1 MAMSYQRAADH
12 VRHTLGGELSSEMS
26 LIDIMNDAGDYMA
39 NMYPWRW
46 LEEKSEALVMTDTV
60 NSIALPSGFVE
71 LLGYSPR
78 GSDGRMSATKVAYHL
93 VSPKELFD
101 LREAYPGSADPV
113 NQYTAVPAYRFYVAV
128 CYGVES
134 NVPTPKMEIFPT
146 PHASD
151 GNATG
156 HKIDSTAEFSDLTI
170 RYRAGWSPIT
180 GDTSSFVMP
189 VWCESLYSQLLRGF
203 ARGYEEEDV
212 GSLNLRLA
220 EVANGPVYQFAVQ
233 RDALVESSTIR
244 SVRRRSP
251 DAIAGL
257 AGSILSAQG
266 QQGQ

>member
-1 MAMSYQRAADH
+1 MGMTYQRAADH
-12 VRHTLGGELSSEMS
+12 VRHTLGGELSSEMN
-26 LIDIMNDAGDYMA
+26 LLDIMNDAGDYMA

-46 LEEKSEALVMTDTV
+46 LEEKSEALVLATTV
-60 NSIALPSGFVE
+60 DHIDLPSGFVE

-78 GSDGRMSATKVAYHL
+78 GSDSRVAADKVGYHL

-101 LREAYPGSADPV
+101 LREAHHGAST
-113 NQYTAVPAYRFYVAV
+113 QYTAVPNYRFYFAV

-134 NVPTPKMEIFPT
+134 NEPKPRIELFPVPHDTN
-146 PHASD
+146 

-156 HKIDSTAEFSDLTI
+156 HKAASTAEESDLTV
-170 RYRAGWSPIT
+170 RYRAGWTAIT
-180 GDTSSFVMP
+180 SDTSSFVMP
-189 VWCESLYSQLLRGF
+189 VWCESLYTQLLRGF

-233 RDALVESSTIR
+233 RDALIESSTIR

-257 AGSILSAQG
+257 AGSIISSQT
-266 QQGQ
+266 QQG